1 MTRSN
6 SRFRSSAIGALL
18 LAQTVILGCHR
29 EPAATVTQAGG
40 DQPKFTISEVMN
52 KAHGRKSNL
61 ARKLILGQI
70 SDQEKVKL
78 IEYYEALGKATPPKG
93 SATDWQRRTSNSR
106 RKRNFAKLST
116 ASPVTMPTGQ
126 RKIDRITHYIRTGRS
141 ASGLLVYLIGE

>member
-93 SATDWQRRTSNSR
+93 SATDWQRRTSNLLAA
-106 RKRNFAKLST
+106 AKAALDG
-116 ASPVTMPTGQ
+116 GQ
-126 RKIDRITHYIRTGRS
+126 PERAKFRQAVDCKSCHDAHRTT
-141 ASGLLVYLIGE
+141 ED